1 MEEATLTHVPHYL
14 PKGARTLYR
23 STRYENIVEY
33 GHYEPAFPGGIRGD
47 RDHYVD
53 TNRAI
58 AIQFRTYQG
67 EKFEVKINFVD
78 HTGRRVLF
86 NIDQKRIDELINSG
100 LMVEVKE

>member
-67 EKFEVKINFVD
+67 EK
-78 HTGRRVLF
+78 LF
-86 NIDQKRIDELINSG
+86 KQNTKNE
-100 LMVEVKE
+100 KEALNKGASFIM